1 MAAYT
6 RVLGAAVADV
16 GATGYLMASEGTL
29 ANVLT
34 AVTALAGGTINV
46 TATNI
51 MSLDSGTAS
60 AGGATTLTQA
70 TKAWEVD
77 AYKGRFVRVL
87 TGDAAGASRLIA
99 SNTATVLTVTTAW
112 TVNPASGD
120 TYVIVDRLPTGA
132 AGTANTNVL
141 TVQGIASGTTIP
153 VTATCAGVGG
163 TTDAKADVDGN
174 GSTVAQLRRVTTD
187 LAALSAKV
195 TACDTGAV
203 VGAVTCAGVGT
214 ATTAAVDGDANGSAV
229 AHLRGINKKLAAGV
243 AVTGAVTTSGTVTE
257 ASGAGTLTAVKN
269 ADPVEVG
276 EAIVS
281 VDATE
286 TGKTLAT
293 LLTASSG
300 APSLPAGTMK
310 VFLQNIGGVEIT
322 RRFSASA
329 TAGTGLVIAVKGTVS
344 IPTTKT
350 LADAWKFVASD
361 TCLMLVTWST
371 ARA

>member
-6 RVLGAAVADV
+6 RVLGASVADV
-16 GATGYLMASEGTL
+16 DATGYLVASEATL
-29 ANVLT
+29 ADVLT
-34 AVTALAGGTINV
+34 AVTGGTVNV
-46 TATNI
+46 TASNAL
-51 MSLDSGTAS
+51 SLDSGTAS

-70 TKAWEVD
+70 TKGWPVD
-77 AYKGRFVRVL
+77 AYKGRILRVL
-87 TGDAAGASRLIA
+87 TGNAVGQSRLIV
-99 SNTATVLTVTTAW
+99 SNTATVLTVATAW
-112 TVNPASGD
+112 ATNPASGD
-120 TYVIVDRLPTGA
+120 TYAIEELLPTGA
-132 AGTANTNVL
+132 AGTANANVL
-141 TVQGIASGTTIP
+141 TVQGIASMTP
-153 VTATCAGVGG
+153 LLATATCLGVGG
-163 TTDAKADVDGN
+163 TTDTKADVDGN
-174 GSTVAQLRRVTTD
+174 GSVVAQLRRVVTD
-187 LAALSAKV
+187 LAALSAKI

-229 AHLRGINKKLAAGV
+229 AHLRGINKKLAASV

-276 EAIVS
+276 EAVVT

-286 TGKTLAT
+286 TGKTLAA

-310 VFLQNIGGVEIT
+310 VFVQNIGGVEIT
-322 RRFSASA
+322 RRFSTSA
-329 TAGTGLVIAVKGTVS
+329 TPGTGLLIAPKGTLS

-371 ARA
+371 ARG